1 MGLGAP
7 FSVHT
12 LGEEGQEEQR
22 APGVRAAGLGK
33 NHPVD
38 GDISKRYTLQFKV
51 NAVRYSQKRVK
62 RAQEPGGS
70 VAISCASRV
79 PGIHDKASLALCV
92 TKINEMEAELS
103 QAAQKWGTKGKK
115 KAH

>member
-51 NAVRYSQKRVK
+51 MQ
-62 RAQEPGGS
+62 
-70 VAISCASRV
+70 
-79 PGIHDKASLALCV
+79 
-92 TKINEMEAELS
+92 
-103 QAAQKWGTKGKK
+103 
-115 KAH
+115 